1 MNNSEKIKAEIIGTL
16 TTVSSV
22 YSNNSSKDF
31 SNLFYAMFPDSKIAK
46 DMRLGVGKV
55 KYIIDFGMAPVF
67 KNA

>member
-1 MNNSEKIKAEIIGTL
+1 
-16 TTVSSV
+16 
-22 YSNNSSKDF
+22 
-31 SNLFYAMFPDSKIAK
+31 MFPDSKIAK